1 MRVWSGVFDAIMI
14 FKILNILF
22 NRRRVELRKR
32 CYVYLLILCLS
43 FFITIPQATAQDGAL
58 EFRVKAAFIYN
69 FIAFTQWPN
78 EIDQT
83 IHLCIYGQD
92 PFGIEVDK
100 LERKPVHGRNIK
112 VKRINEPG
120 AIKNCQVIFFSTSA
134 INEIA
139 GIVNDIQNQPTLTL
153 ADNPQAIAQG
163 VIINMSLAQEKVVF
177 EINLGVARKSGL
189 DLSSKLLQLAIK
201 VNH

>member
-1 MRVWSGVFDAIMI
+1 MQVWSGVFDTTMI
-14 FKILNILF
+14 LKLVNRLF
-22 NRRRVELRKR
+22 NHLRLELRKR
-32 CYVYLLILCLS
+32 CWVYLLILCLS
-43 FFITIPQATAQDGAL
+43 FSISVPQASAQDSAL

-83 IHLCIYGQD
+83 IHLCIYGRD

-100 LERKPVHGRNIK
+100 LESKSVHGRNIK
-112 VKRINEPG
+112 VKRINEPR
-120 AIKNCQVIFFSTSA
+120 AVKDCQVVFFSTSA

-139 GIVNDIQNQPTLTL
+139 RIVNGIQNQPTLTL
-153 ADNPQAIAQG
+153 ADNPQGIAQG
-163 VIINMSLAQEKVVF
+163 VIINMSLANEKVVF
-177 EINLGVARKSGL
+177 EINLGVARRSGL
-189 DLSSKLLQLAIK
+189 NLSSKLLRLAVK

>member
-1 MRVWSGVFDAIMI
+1 MLAFSGVSDTIM
-14 FKILNILF
+14 FFNSLNRLF
-22 NRRRVELRKR
+22 NKLRVGSRKR
-32 CYVYLLILCLS
+32 YCVYLLILCLS
-43 FFITIPQATAQDGAL
+43 FFISVSQAYAQDSAL

-83 IHLCIYGQD
+83 IHLCIYGRD

-100 LERKPVHGRNIK
+100 LESKSVHGRNIK
-112 VKRINEPG
+112 VKRINEPR
-120 AIKNCQVIFFSTSA
+120 AVKDCQVVFFSTSA

-139 GIVNDIQNQPTLTL
+139 RIVNGIQNQPTLTL
-153 ADNPQAIAQG
+153 ADNPQGIAQG
-163 VIINMSLAQEKVVF
+163 VIINMSLANEKVVF
-177 EINLGVARKSGL
+177 EINLGVARRSGL
-189 DLSSKLLQLAIK
+189 NLSSKLLRLAVK